1 MGIHKRKKEKERK
14 GWRGIQNT
22 FRKGVSM
29 FDLYIRY
36 VWGIVKREQVD
47 SDGKVHREKIVQ
59 VFEPS

>member
-1 MGIHKRKKEKERK
+1 
-14 GWRGIQNT
+14 
-22 FRKGVSM
+22 M

-47 SDGKVHREKIVQ
+47 SDGKIHREKIVQ